1 LTKQKRYL
9 VTTADEATWKFDKP
23 VIFLGEWCR
32 IYDRKHIWQNIDA
45 IVAKPYGLGESKK
58 DTDYSKIISLEQKLF
73 PELCTILNKYFD
85 KQYSERFWQIILGHW
100 FRTILQILLNRI
112 NTLKQCFQSY
122 EISGTTI
129 FKNEDYL
136 LATADNATLT
146 YACEDDLWN
155 NILNGHII
163 NILAKSN
170 FPIEF
175 IQEVNHLDMRQRL
188 KFKRLDRFQYN
199 RNNIFTW
206 CSSNYFKIA
215 RKFIK
220 NVDAFI
226 INSYLPLA
234 EEIKLELSLGQC
246 PQLWKLQSNTINQ
259 LNPIKVPDRLSRE
272 KLTNQFTFKS
282 DCDFEKIVRLLLFE
296 LLPVCYLEGFKE
308 IEDIAKQQPW
318 PKSPKFIFTSNNFQ
332 NDEVFKFW
340 AASKVESGFKYYI
353 GQHGSN
359 YGKYKNEYSPTIE
372 EITSDKFITWGFKD
386 ELPQHTPA
394 FVFKT
399 VGIKKK
405 NYNSKGGLLL
415 IEMCQH
421 YRRTTHDALS
431 EYIKYFNDQKKFVKR
446 LSKTS
451 KKKLTIRLHSELRT
465 WNEKARWLDF
475 DSSLKFDNGRINI
488 QKLISKNRLVV
499 HSYDSTGLIET
510 LSQNIPTLAFWQNDL
525 EHVKKSALPYYQ
537 SLINTGIVH
546 LSAESVA
553 DKVNE
558 IWHDVDGWWN
568 QAHVQ
573 DARKQFCERYAKTH
587 QSPVSE
593 LKRILLS

>member
-129 FKNEDYL
+129 FKNEDCL

-155 NILNGHII
+155 NILYGRII

-188 KFKRLDRFQYN
+188 KFKHLDKFQYN

-206 CSSNYFKIA
+206 CISNYFKIA
-215 RKFIK
+215 KKFIK
-220 NVDAFI
+220 NEDAFI

-246 PQLWKLQSNTINQ
+246 PQLWRLQSNTINY
-259 LNPIKVPDRLSRE
+259 LNSIKVPDRLLRE
-272 KLTNQFTFKS
+272 ELTKKFTFQS

-340 AASKVESGFKYYI
+340 AASKIETGFKYYT

-372 EITSDKFITWGFKD
+372 EITSDKFITWGFKG

-399 VGIKKK
+399 VGIKKEK
-405 NYNSKGGLLL
+405 YNSKGGILL
-415 IEMCQH
+415 IEKCQH
-421 YRRTTHDALS
+421 YRRTTHDAFS
-431 EYIKYFNDQKKFVKR
+431 EYIKYFNDQKEFVQR
-446 LSKTS
+446 LANDS
-451 KKKLTIRLHSELRT
+451 KKNLTIRLHSELRT
-465 WNEKARWLDF
+465 WNEKARWVDF

-499 HSYDSTGLIET
+499 HSYDSTGITET

-537 SLINTGIVH
+537 SLINAGIVH

-568 QAHVQ
+568 QTHVKE
-573 DARKQFCERYAKTH
+573 ARKFFCERYAKTH
-587 QSPVSE
+587 QNPVSE